1 MPNFKAGVTAAVE
14 RVRGS
19 EGQSLVQ
26 QACDAIVHA
35 IARGVFLP
43 GDRMVEAYIAEDLGF
58 SRVPVRE
65 ALRGLEHR
73 GLLHSPDKGLRLI
86 VPTQRDVEELV
97 ELRRMMESAALRH
110 AMARQGGPDRWN
122 SLRDALREG
131 RAAAA
136 ARDATR
142 AIVADRRFHE
152 ALWREA
158 GHELLLSSLIQLW
171 QRQLVMCTAMREQID
186 FKTGQADHEG
196 ILAAIEAGDWEE
208 AERRL
213 TAHGGWLAQQDFAAA
228 LKGAREARR
237 LAALRAKWRT

>member
-1 MPNFKAGVTAAVE
+1 MSSYGETPPVQ
-14 RVRGS
+14 RLRGG
-19 EGQSLVQ
+19 EDQSLVH
-26 QACDAIVHA
+26 QACDAIIHA
-35 IARGVFLP
+35 IAQGVFLP
-43 GDRMVEAYIAEDLGF
+43 GDRMVEAHIAEDLGF

-73 GLLHSPDKGLRLI
+73 GLLNSPDKGLRLI

-110 AMARQGGPDRWN
+110 AMAREGAPNRWN
-122 SLRDALREG
+122 ALRDALREG

-142 AIVADRRFHE
+142 TIIADRRFHE

-158 GHELLLSSLIQLW
+158 DHGLLLSNLTLLW
-171 QRQLVMCTAMREQID
+171 QRQLVMCTAVREQID
-186 FKTGQADHEG
+186 FKAGQTDHEG
-196 ILAAIEAGDWEE
+196 ILAAIEAGDREE
-208 AERRL
+208 ADRRL
-213 TAHGGWLAQQDFAAA
+213 TAHSGWLAQQDFAAA
-228 LKGAREARR
+228 LKRALEARR